1 MLDEEGNPV
10 KKVDDFGN
18 PVFDVDFETGQVY
31 YVYEYEK
38 VPMVEYQKK
47 YLKDYTGQNKILQ
60 KLAMVKDYL
69 KGSWGID
76 LDKLH
81 QIVQRRQQEVAEGK
95 LDLQSLN

>member
-1 MLDEEGNPV
+1 ML
-10 KKVDDFGN
+10 
-18 PVFDVDFETGQVY
+18 
-31 YVYEYEK
+31 
-38 VPMVEYQKK
+38 EYQKK

-60 KLAMVKDYL
+60 KLSMVKDYL